1 MDKVKYNS
9 YYNIPARVF
18 FEIKET
24 QNLQLLRPKP
34 NVSGDALQRLF
45 MQINDDDFIKSENP
59 DATRYLQLLDEIE
72 ILTYKKK
79 SIRDLLDLIW
89 KYPAEL
95 WFMEE
100 YKEQRDSVIDMA
112 NSLLDTPL
120 NIEGDI
126 NAEINRALQVD
137 LGIIDNEINE
147 AEIELNELK
156 AKGNS
161 IEFDFFD
168 HLQSINE
175 CNAPS
180 SIPSTCLLAEYRAAE
195 KSAYK
200 KSERAKLK
208 QNNG

>member
-9 YYNIPARVF
+9 YTNIPAKVF
-18 FEIKET
+18 FDIKET

-34 NVSGDALQRLF
+34 GVNTEVLQRLF

-59 DATRYLQLLDEIE
+59 DATRYLQLLNEIE

-79 SIRDLLDLIW
+79 SVTDLLDLIW
-89 KYPAEL
+89 KYPASL
-95 WFMEE
+95 WIAEQ
-100 YKEQRDSVIDMA
+100 YKEQRDSMVNMA

-137 LGIIDNEINE
+137 LGIIDNDITE
-147 AEIELNELK
+147 ANIELNELK
-156 AKGNS
+156 SKGNS
-161 IEFDFFD
+161 IEFDFYD
-168 HLQSINE
+168 SLQAINE